1 MSFSFILLA
10 GGESNRFK
18 SSIPKQYHKIAGKT
32 LIDISI
38 NKIIEFKEIKKIV
51 IVFNRKHK
59 KYLTKINLKNIKFI
73 EGGSN
78 RRESTYNALKYLKK
92 QKKISKVLIHDAARP
107 NFSKNLI
114 IKIIKHSKKNSTV
127 IPTLKLEDAL
137 KQKHKKRTDNLI
149 RDNFFT
155 TQTPQC
161 FNVPEILKLH
171 KNNKNKYKDDDFSLI
186 EDNKETKFIEGEK
199 KNFKITNQDDLNLM
213 QQIYKSKIRIGI
225 GFDVHRLVK
234 NRKLYLGGVKIP
246 SKVGTLG
253 HSDGDPVLH
262 AVIDAILGACKMGDI
277 GEIFSDK
284 NKKFKNVSS
293 SKLIRQIVAE
303 IKNKNYIINNMD
315 INIITETPKLKKY
328 KEKIIKNLANL
339 CELSLAQINIKAK
352 TTEKL
357 GVIGQENAIAA
368 EVILTTIKYD

>member
-78 RRESTYNALKYLKK
+78 RRESAYNALKYLKK

-284 NKKFKNVSS
+284 NKKFKNISS

-339 CELSLAQINIKAK
+339 CEISLAQINIKAK

>member
-78 RRESTYNALKYLKK
+78 RRESAYNALKYLKK